1 MLNIKVWVW
10 SLGTFFV
17 VSFLLCVLWG
27 LITPQTHYM
36 QQFLEI
42 VLPAFRWITPMGFC
56 LGFMESFL
64 WGAYI
69 GLVLVPIHNFFYRR
83 WET

>member
-1 MLNIKVWVW
+1 MGLVTGD
-10 SLGTFFV
+10 LFR
-17 VSFLLCVLWG
+17 SFISPVCLVG
-27 LITPQTHYM
+27 AYYAQTHYM